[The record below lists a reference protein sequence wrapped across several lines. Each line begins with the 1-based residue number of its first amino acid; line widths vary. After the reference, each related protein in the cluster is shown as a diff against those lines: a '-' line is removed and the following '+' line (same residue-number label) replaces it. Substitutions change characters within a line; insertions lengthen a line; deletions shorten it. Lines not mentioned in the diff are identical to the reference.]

1 MLQFSDL
8 QGLIADTLFGGDT
21 MIAGLIMFAFVI
33 GVLFALIKNV
43 TAVLL
48 VALPIILVFSSM
60 GILSGDMMIILIIIT
75 VLGLAMSARGI
86 LSG

>member
-1 MLQFSDL
+1 MLQFTDL
-8 QGLIADTLFGGDT
+8 QGLIADIFFGGNAT
-21 MIAGLIMFAFVI
+21 IAGLIMFAFVMGI
-33 GVLFALIKNV
+33 LFALIKNI

-48 VALPIILVFSSM
+48 VGLPILLVFSSM
-60 GILSGDMMIILIIIT
+60 GIISGDMMIILIIII

>member
-1 MLQFSDL
+1 MLQFGDI
-8 QGLIADTLFGGDT
+8 QGLLADTLFSGNT
-21 MIAGLIMFAFVI
+21 TIAGLIMFAFVI
-33 GVLFALIKNV
+33 GVLFALVKNI

-48 VALPIILVFSSM
+48 IALPILLVFSTM
-60 GILSGDMMIILIIIT
+60 GIIGGDMMIILIIIT